1 MSVSARTRL
10 LPSNKD
16 VGWTPYAWLIFLSAF
31 FVQPIVDHSSVGWWL
46 AYIGGALVFLATYFR
61 AHWVSGRQLI
71 ALAFVQLAL
80 GVGFS
85 AVNPGAYV
93 FFTYSASTIARLE
106 RTRIAIASVAV
117 ITGIGLFVA
126 FAVKAPLYF
135 WISHGVFTPLIGM
148 VNLHFWQVSRSNAK
162 LHAAH
167 EEIEHLAAVAER
179 ERIARDLHDILGHT
193 LSLIILK
200 AELASKLADRD
211 PTRAAKEIRDV
222 EQVSRAALREVRD
235 AIRGY
240 RPTLADELVRARTL
254 LDTARITTTV
264 DTAIDTTE
272 LRARDGVEETM
283 ALALREAVTNV
294 VRHSGASR
302 ANIRTWHESGSAM
315 LEIADDG
322 RGAAGAEGAGL
333 RGMRARVEAVD
344 GQLTFASHDGTSVR
358 VSIPLSSS

>member
-1 MSVSARTRL
+1 MSVSGRIRL

-31 FVQPIVDHSSVGWWL
+31 FVQPLVGHSSVGWWL
-46 AYIGGALVFLATYFR
+46 AYFGGALVFLMTYFR
-61 AHWVSGRQLI
+61 AHWVGGRQLI
-71 ALAFVQLAL
+71 AMAFVQLAL

-85 AVNPGAYV
+85 AVNTGAYI
-93 FFTYSASTIARLE
+93 FFTYSASTISRLE
-106 RTRIAIASVAV
+106 RTRIAIASIIM
-117 ITGIGLFVA
+117 ITGLGLLVA

-135 WISHGVFTPLIGM
+135 WIGHGVFTPLIGM
-148 VNLHFWQVSRSNAK
+148 VNLHFSQVSRSNAT
-162 LHAAH
+162 LRAAH

-211 PTRAAKEIRDV
+211 PARAATEIRDV
-222 EQVSRAALREVRD
+222 EQVSRAALSEVRH

-240 RPTLADELVRARTL
+240 RPTLAEELGRARTL
-254 LDTARITTTV
+254 LDTARITATV
-264 DTAIDTTE
+264 DTAIDSAE
-272 LRARDGVEETM
+272 LHTRDGVEETM

-294 VRHSGASR
+294 VRHSGATRVDIR
-302 ANIRTWHESGSAM
+302 ARRENGSAM
-315 LEIADDG
+315 LEITDDG
-322 RGAAGAEGAGL
+322 RGTAGAEGAGL
-333 RGMRARVEAVD
+333 RGMRARVESVD
-344 GQLTFASHDGTSVR
+344 GQLTFASQGGTSVR